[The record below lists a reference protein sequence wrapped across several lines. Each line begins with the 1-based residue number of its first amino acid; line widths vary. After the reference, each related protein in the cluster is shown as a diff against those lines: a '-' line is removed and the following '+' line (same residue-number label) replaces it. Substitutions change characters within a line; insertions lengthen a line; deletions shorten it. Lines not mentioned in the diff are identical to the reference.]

1 MLIDML
7 IHQPQMLGTV
17 LRHTP
22 GWVWGLLAGLL
33 ALGLSQVR
41 DRNASLARVTFLPVA
56 MTALALWG
64 IVAGFGNS
72 PMFGYVV
79 LVWLLAAALMVGA
92 ISPTAAP
99 RGTAYDAA
107 SRTYRMRGSWI
118 PLLLI
123 LGTFLTKYVV
133 GVDLAMKPSLALDGQ
148 YTLVVGTL
156 YGLFSGIFTG
166 RAARLWLLARRAGP
180 VAAEPR
186 RGFWLQR
193 DPW

>member
-33 ALGLSQVR
+33 TLGLSQVR
-41 DRNASLARVTFLPVA
+41 ERNASLARVTFMPVA

-64 IVAGFGNS
+64 IVAAFGNS
-72 PMFGYVV
+72 PMFGYV
-79 LVWLLAAALMVGA
+79 LAAWLLAAALMVGA
-92 ISPTAAP
+92 ISPMAAP
-99 RGTAYDAA
+99 RGTSYDPA
-107 SRTYRMRGSWI
+107 SRSYRMPGSWV

-123 LGTFLTKYVV
+123 MAIFLTKYVV

-148 YTLVVGTL
+148 YTLGVGAL
-156 YGLFSGIFTG
+156 YGLSSGIFTG
-166 RAARLWLLARRAGP
+166 RAARLWLLARRPAS
-180 VAAEPR
+180 AAMLPR
-186 RGFWLQR
+186 RGLWLQR